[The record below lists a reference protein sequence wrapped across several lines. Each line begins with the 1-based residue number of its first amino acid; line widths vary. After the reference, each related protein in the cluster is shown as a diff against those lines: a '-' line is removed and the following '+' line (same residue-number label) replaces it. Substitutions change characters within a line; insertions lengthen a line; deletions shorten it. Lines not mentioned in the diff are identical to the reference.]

1 MAKAAAWTVGMRF
14 AVRSIGLVSTVVL
27 ARLLQP
33 ADFGLVAFASASLAA
48 VEVFGQFGF
57 DVALIRQPNATRSY
71 YDTIWTL
78 SILRGL
84 LIGASLSLL
93 GEPAASFF
101 HDARVAPIVYCFAFG
116 AVVEGF
122 QNVGIVN
129 FQKDMTFGRDFA
141 FNVALKL
148 VGFVVTLTLA
158 ITLRQYWALVA
169 GTVAGRV
176 AALLLSYKMSNYRP
190 RLCVAEWRN
199 LLGFSK
205 WLLLNNLILFLYSRM
220 DTFIIG
226 RMLGPHILGLYDISL
241 EISTLP
247 TAELVS
253 PIQRALYP
261 GYAKLAGDGA
271 QLNQHYLSTL
281 AIILSIG
288 FPAAVGIALLPH
300 FIIEIFLGPSWVDAE
315 PLLKLLSF
323 LGLVQVCGANAHPIL
338 TALGRVRTLFQIYV
352 IRLALLAASLSA
364 GVYYLGVMGAAYAV
378 LFTSFVTLV
387 LFVVATMRALHL
399 YWTNL
404 ILAVWRTLIAG
415 AAMAAGV
422 QFLLAMFPGTQ
433 SELLL
438 ILELL
443 GVIACGASIYLA
455 AHFTLWAI
463 AGYPEGAEKAV
474 LGIFRHIFARYAS

>member
-1 MAKAAAWTVGMRF
+1 
-14 AVRSIGLVSTVVL
+14 
-27 ARLLQP
+27 
-33 ADFGLVAFASASLAA
+33 
-48 VEVFGQFGF
+48 
-57 DVALIRQPNATRSY
+57 
-71 YDTIWTL
+71 
-78 SILRGL
+78 
-84 LIGASLSLL
+84 
-93 GEPAASFF
+93 
-101 HDARVAPIVYCFAFG
+101 
-116 AVVEGF
+116 
-122 QNVGIVN
+122 
-129 FQKDMTFGRDFA
+129 
-141 FNVALKL
+141 
-148 VGFVVTLTLA
+148 
-158 ITLRQYWALVA
+158 
-169 GTVAGRV
+169 
-176 AALLLSYKMSNYRP
+176 
-190 RLCVAEWRN
+190 
-199 LLGFSK
+199 
-205 WLLLNNLILFLYSRM
+205 
-220 DTFIIG
+220 
-226 RMLGPHILGLYDISL
+226 
-241 EISTLP
+241 
-247 TAELVS
+247 
-253 PIQRALYP
+253 
-261 GYAKLAGDGA
+261 
-271 QLNQHYLSTL
+271 LNQHYLSTL